1 MKVNDPMFKT
11 ATNGFQVTSPL
22 AKQKKSLKTS
32 NLKNVIQVVNQNLLI
47 SHPLQRIVLTPHI
60 DISQIS
66 KEGHPP
72 KSRVIN
78 YHNSAMTPSF
88 EKLEEN
94 SSTKVLKDFSSSKI
108 KLK

>member
-1 MKVNDPMFKT
+1 MFKT

-22 AKQKKSLKTS
+22 VKQKKALKTS
-32 NLKNVIQVVNQNLLI
+32 NLKKVIQEANQNLLI
-47 SHPLQRIVLTPHI
+47 THPLQRIVLTPHMDMSRI
-60 DISQIS
+60 P
-66 KEGHPP
+66 KEGQST

-78 YHNSAMTPSF
+78 YHKSAMTPAF

-108 KLK
+108 QLH